1 MRGYKDPDCELLLLS
16 GKVLSVDRLPMRN
29 GKTHMND
36 FDLVIR
42 GGTVVTAADTV
53 RADVGI
59 RAGRIA
65 TVGHTVEGGR
75 KVIDASSLLVLP
87 GGIDSHVHL
96 AQPAFGGPT
105 MADDFESGTR
115 SAIAG
120 GNTTVIPFALQ
131 PRGVSLRASVVDYH
145 KKAAGKCHADYGFH
159 LIITDP
165 SPSVLGQEM
174 PSQVGDGYTSFK
186 VFMTYDDLV
195 LNDRQLLEVF
205 ECARECSALVM
216 VHCEGYDAIRFMTER
231 LERAGKT
238 APYYH
243 AVSRPQ
249 LVEREAT
256 HRAISH
262 AQLTDVPIMIVHVS
276 AREPME
282 QIRWARQKGLKV
294 YGETCPQYVALTADD
309 LKGLNMDETG
319 GKYVCS
325 PPPRDRESWE
335 AIWEGIQTGV
345 FQTFSSDH
353 CPFVYGSVEGKLN
366 PKARTSFRW
375 VPNGIPGVET
385 RMQILFS
392 KGVAEGRINLNEFVA
407 LTSTNHAKMYGLYP
421 KKGSIAPGFD
431 ADVVLWDPNR
441 KETIRQELMH
451 HGADYTPYEGQ
462 AVTGWPVM
470 TVLRGK
476 IVMEDG
482 RILGEPGDG
491 DFLKRGLSPYAARNA
506 AAG

>member
-1 MRGYKDPDCELLLLS
+1 MSEY
-16 GKVLSVDRLPMRN
+16 
-29 GKTHMND
+29 
-36 FDLVIR
+36 DLVIR
-42 GGTVVTAADTV
+42 GGTVVTASDTL

-59 RAGRIA
+59 RDGRIIA
-65 TVGHTVEGGR
+65 VAETLDDADR
-75 KVIDASSLLVLP
+75 IIDATGLLVMP

-96 AQPAFGGPT
+96 AQPAFGGPA
-105 MADDFESGTR
+105 MADGFESGSR

-131 PRGVSLRASVVDYH
+131 PRGASLRTSVVDYH
-145 KKAAGKCHADYGFH
+145 KEADGKSYCDYGFH
-159 LIITDP
+159 LIISDP
-165 SPSVLGQEM
+165 SPSVLGQEL
-174 PSQVGDGYTSFK
+174 PALVDDGYSSFK

-205 ECARECSALVM
+205 DCARGCGALVM
-216 VHCEGYDAIRFMTER
+216 VHCEGYDAIRFMTEK
-231 LERAGKT
+231 LEAAGKK

-249 LVEREAT
+249 SVEREAT

-262 AQLTDVPIMIVHVS
+262 AELTDVPIMVVHVS
-276 AREPME
+276 GREPME
-282 QIRWARQKGLKV
+282 QIRWAQQKGLKV

-309 LKGLNMDETG
+309 MKGLNMDESG

-325 PPPRDRESWE
+325 PPPRDHASWD
-335 AIWEGIQTGV
+335 AIWEGIRTGV

-353 CPFVYGSVEGKLN
+353 CPFFYEGEMGKLN

-385 RMQILFS
+385 RLQILYQ
-392 KGVAEGRINLNEFVA
+392 KGVVEGRITVNEFVA
-407 LTSTNHAKMYGLYP
+407 LTSTNHAKIYGLYP

-431 ADVVLWDPNR
+431 ADIVLWDPNR

-451 HGADYTPYEGQ
+451 HGADYTPYEGLE
-462 AVTGWPVM
+462 VTGWPVM

-476 IVMEDG
+476 VVMQDG
-482 RILGEPGDG
+482 EILGEPGDG
-491 DFLKRGLSPYAARNA
+491 GFLKRSLSPYAVPNGA
-506 AAG
+506 APL